1 MILGRFCRF
10 LASRYG
16 LVSVSATA
24 AAAVV
29 VALVVGVTGGDPSA
43 PPAFKGALQSFKPAS
58 PPRPAPEISLTDLA
72 GRPLDLAAF
81 KGKVVLLNY
90 WATWCAP
97 CVEEMPSLQRLHARL
112 GGADFAV
119 VAVSVDRQGLEIVQP
134 FLERIGLKQLPIYL
148 DRSGASMRA
157 FGVRGLPTTMLIDRA
172 GNEVGRLE
180 GMADWQSPAAEALIR
195 HYLGSTAPMQKKAEL
210 ARD

>member
-10 LASRYG
+10 LVSRYW

-24 AAAVV
+24 AAAIVA
-29 VALVVGVTGGDPSA
+29 ALVIGVAADDKA
-43 PPAFKGALQSFKPAS
+43 PPSFKGALQSFKPTS
-58 PPRPAPEISLTDLA
+58 PLKPAPEISFTDSD
-72 GRPLDLAAF
+72 GMPSNLAAF
-81 KGKVVLLNY
+81 RGKVVLLNY

-97 CVEEMPSLQRLHARL
+97 CIEEMPSLERLHARL
-112 GGADFAV
+112 GGADFTV
-119 VAVSVDRQGLEIVQP
+119 IAVSVDRQGLEIVQP

-157 FGVRGLPTTMLIDRA
+157 FGIRGLPTTMIIDRE

-195 HYLGSTAPMQKKAEL
+195 HYLGSAAPGQKKAEL